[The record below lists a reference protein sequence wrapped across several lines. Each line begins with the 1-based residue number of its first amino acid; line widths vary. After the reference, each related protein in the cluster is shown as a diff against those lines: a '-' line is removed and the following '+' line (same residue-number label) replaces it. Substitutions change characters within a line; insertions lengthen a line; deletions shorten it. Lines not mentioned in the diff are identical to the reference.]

1 MKASAFQ
8 WLVATLFLAAS
19 IIPTTGVASDAG
31 DPGDLAA
38 ILDDTTF
45 LAAHPDMRWRKLAI
59 DAHKAGRDEQAR
71 EYFQR
76 AALYA
81 DKFSQAAYAEML
93 WKGEGGGQDRPLA
106 YAWMDLAA
114 QRGSR
119 ALLMRREYY
128 WSQLDEAE
136 KARAQDVGQAVY
148 ARYGD
153 KVARPR
159 QEREMRVGRNRATG
173 SRLGAPG
180 GGRICTSVDAGALR
194 GSSGTDRGSILGG
207 ACGYPVDAEAYYAPR
222 LWEPAQYWAWQDQ
235 LLEESM
241 R

>member
-1 MKASAFQ
+1 MKAMAFR
-8 WLVATLFLAAS
+8 WLAAAAFLAVMAT
-19 IIPTTGVASDAG
+19 PVTGAARDAG
-31 DPGDLAA
+31 DSGDLAV
-38 ILDDTTF
+38 ILDDTNF
-45 LAAHPDMRWRKLAI
+45 LTAHPDMRWRKLAI

-81 DKFSQAAYAEML
+81 DKLSQAAYAEML
-93 WKGEGGGQDRPLA
+93 WKGEGGAQDRPLA

-119 ALLMRREYY
+119 ALLVRREYY
-128 WSQLDEAE
+128 WSQLDETE
-136 KARAQDVGQAVY
+136 RARAQEVGQAVY

-153 KVARPR
+153 KAAKPR
-159 QEREMRVGRNRATG
+159 QEREMRAGRNRATG
-173 SRLGAPG
+173 SRIGAPG
-180 GGRICTSVDAGALR
+180 AGRICTSVDTSAFGEGSGR
-194 GSSGTDRGSILGG
+194 GSKLGG
-207 ACGYPVDAEAYYAPR
+207 ACAYPVGADAYYARR